1 MWISLIAI
9 ALMFVILGLVFM
21 RGRGAFLIAGYN
33 TSSKEVKAK
42 YDGKALCRFM
52 GKIMFSF
59 AACLLI
65 TAISDLI
72 NSVILQWTGIVLFF
86 CVAVLALI
94 YSNTGNRFRK

>member
-1 MWISLIAI
+1 MWIVLIAI
-9 ALMFVILGLVFM
+9 ALMFLVFGLVFM
-21 RGRGAFLIAGYN
+21 RGKGAFLIAGYN
-33 TSSKEVKAK
+33 TSSKEAKAK
-42 YDGKALCRFM
+42 YDEKALCGFM

-72 NSVILQWTGIVLFF
+72 NNMILQWTGIVLFF
-86 CVAVLALI
+86 CIAVFALI